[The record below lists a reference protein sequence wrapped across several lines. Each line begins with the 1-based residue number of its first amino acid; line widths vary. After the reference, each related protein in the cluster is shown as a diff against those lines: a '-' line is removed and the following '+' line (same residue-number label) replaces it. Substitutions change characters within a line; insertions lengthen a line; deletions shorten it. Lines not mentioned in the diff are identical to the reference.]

1 MLNSQKRKAALKE
14 GVCFYNGES
23 LMIIGAIMSA
33 ISGGKKTASG
43 MMGAMSDDIAI
54 GLGLKDDEQG
64 YHAEAYGTAYQR
76 RTEARKAR
84 EKDAIENYY
93 LYKEDD
99 KPRQAARPVGPPP
112 PPPIKT
118 VDQFYAELSNK
129 HLWGALPSLRMK
141 RGDSTAPRYGNV
153 DLQQREGGVARSLF
167 NPYGE

>member
-1 MLNSQKRKAALKE
+1 
-14 GVCFYNGES
+14 
-23 LMIIGAIMSA
+23 MIIGAIMSA

-43 MMGAMSDDIAI
+43 MMGGIQNDIYNTINFKNLPA
-54 GLGLKDDEQG
+54 K
-64 YHAEAYGTAYQR
+64 TA
-76 RTEARKAR
+76 ARHMNKTKATMDRNAR
-84 EKDAIENYY
+84 EAAYY
-93 LYKEDD
+93 DSND

-129 HLWGALPSLRMK
+129 HLWGALPSLRME
-141 RGDSTAPRYGNV
+141 RGDSPAPRYGNV

>member
-1 MLNSQKRKAALKE
+1 
-14 GVCFYNGES
+14 
-23 LMIIGAIMSA
+23 MIIGAIMSA
-33 ISGGKKTASG
+33 ISGGQQRAG
-43 MMGAMSDDIAI
+43 DMVGAMGNDIAI
-54 GLGLKDDEQG
+54 GLGLKENVGGRHSG
-64 YHAEAYGTAYQR
+64 YSR

-84 EKDAIENYY
+84 EKDAIDNYY

-99 KPRQAARPVGPPP
+99 KPYQAAQPVGPPP

-129 HLWGALPSLRMK
+129 HLWGALPSLRME
-141 RGDSTAPRYGNV
+141 RGDSPAPRYGNV